1 MILQALVSYYETL
14 AARGELPQPGWAP
27 VKVSYVLNLDDQG
40 DITTVVCIKEEVTR
54 GKKKALVPQTIQLP
68 APVKRT
74 VGVTANFLCDN
85 SSYILGADK
94 KGKPKRSLECLQDPP
109 RDFVGLGGGASCPG
123 AVVLFRPLAA
133 GEIDGT
139 PGLCPPG
146 YGGSFG

>member
-54 GKKKALVPQTIQLP
+54 GKKKALVPQIIQLP

-94 KGKPKRSLECLQDPP
+94 KGKPKRS
-109 RDFVGLGGGASCPG
+109 
-123 AVVLFRPLAA
+123 
-133 GEIDGT
+133 
-139 PGLCPPG
+139 
-146 YGGSFG
+146 

>member
-74 VGVTANFLCDN
+74 VGVTATSSVTTPATSWAQTKRANPNAPWSASKPARPSTRLCW
-85 SSYILGADK
+85 SRW
-94 KGKPKRSLECLQDPP
+94 RSQLPGRC
-109 RDFVGLGGGASCPG
+109 CP
-123 AVVLFRPLAA
+123 FST
-133 GEIDGT
+133 I
-139 PGLCPPG
+139 
-146 YGGSFG
+146 GSRRN

>member
-94 KGKPKRSLECLQDPP
+94 KGKPKRSLECFQVCKTLHETLLVSVEEP
-109 RDFVGLGGGASCPG
+109 
-123 AVVLFRPLAA
+123 AA
-133 GEIDGT
+133 RA
-139 PGLCPPG
+139 LL
-146 YGGSFG
+146 SFFDHWQP

>member
-94 KGKPKRSLECLQDPP
+94 KANPNAPWSASKPARPSTRLCWSRWRSQLPGRC
-109 RDFVGLGGGASCPG
+109 CP
-123 AVVLFRPLAA
+123 FST
-133 GEIDGT
+133 I
-139 PGLCPPG
+139 
-146 YGGSFG
+146 GSRRN